1 MGTLA
6 WFFDQRPHMVIS
18 YMLTR
23 FIPQEEPLLK
33 PSFIVEEKLQI
44 DAAYKNY
51 VTTRMPLIVR

>member
-1 MGTLA
+1 
-6 WFFDQRPHMVIS
+6 MVTS

-51 VTTRMPLIVR
+51 VTTRMPVIVR